1 MLFRKNNQ
9 YRLQI
14 GNRVIGMTFRPL
26 KFAPLFRDFFGAK
39 SSEEPA
45 DVNLEFRITNY
56 KGEKR
61 LEDSLFRS
69 KIMTRSGFQLSGG
82 LVEGYY
88 DADKKSG
95 KLRMDKLFTMLPGLR
110 VFEQILY
117 QAFYSAGDH
126 RKLDT
131 FLIHSSAVIHR
142 GMGFIFTGPPD
153 AGKSTIAKVS
163 SPRAV
168 LNDEINIIYYYR
180 DGKIWVRSTPFN
192 GLFEQKT
199 NTQSELRAIL
209 LLHKAGKNELL
220 RIEGAQAVTS
230 LAREIVP
237 PIGLNEVLT
246 LGVREAM
253 LDMAS
258 RLARSIPIYELLFLP
273 NSSFWKVIDSE
284 FFFKE
289 DRFEN
294 SR

>member
-9 YRLQI
+9 YRLKI
-14 GNRVIGMTFRPL
+14 GNRVIGMTFRPA

-39 SSEEPA
+39 GSEEPA
-45 DVNLEFRITNY
+45 DANLEFRIINY

-69 KIMTRSGFQLSGG
+69 KIMTKSGFQLSGG
-82 LVEGYY
+82 LIEGYY

-95 KLRMDKLFTMLPGLR
+95 KLRIDKLFTMLPCLR

-117 QAFYSAGDH
+117 QAFYSAGDD

-163 SPRAV
+163 LPKAV
-168 LNDEINIIYYYR
+168 LNDEINIISHT

-209 LLHKAGKNELL
+209 LLHKAGKNELV
-220 RIEGAQAVTS
+220 RIEGAQAVTP

-246 LGVREAM
+246 PGVKEAM
-253 LDMAS
+253 LDMAC
-258 RLARSIPIYELLFLP
+258 RLARSIPIFKLLFLP
-273 NSSFWKVIDSE
+273 NGSFWRAIDSE
-284 FFFKE
+284 FFTKE